1 MLTADNFVAAAR
13 SYVGVPWRH
22 QGRSRLGIDCVG
34 LLVCAARDC
43 GLEVEDVTA
52 YERVPDGRSLIRLL
66 RRHCAP
72 AAFADLAAGDI
83 ALMGRPATHVG
94 ILTGGYPPFG
104 LIHVPTN
111 GSCVEVRF
119 DAAIHGLRGL
129 YRPPTADS

>member
-1 MLTADNFVAAAR
+1 MLTADRLIAAAR
-13 SYVGVPWRH
+13 TYLGVPWRH

-43 GLEVEDVTA
+43 GIEVEDLAA
-52 YERVPDGRSLIRLL
+52 YERVPDGRSLMRLL

-72 AAFADLAAGDI
+72 VSLADAAPGDI

-94 ILTGGYPPFG
+94 ILTDGFSTLG

-111 GSCVEVRF
+111 GRCIEVQF
-119 DAAIHGLRGL
+119 DPAIYRLRGL
-129 YRPPTADS
+129 HRPLTADS